1 MVSATPAATQ
11 SLPVQPQPTFTSG
24 AEARA
29 RTEQVQPREAPAA
42 DAQRADR
49 KTLQSRDDDRRK
61 VEAKERDAARAESKA
76 EDNRASDGRRGSLVD
91 ISI

>member
-1 MVSATPAATQ
+1 MVTATPSATQ

-42 DAQRADR
+42 DSQRADR
-49 KTLQSRDDDRRK
+49 KSLQSREEDRRR
-61 VEAKERDAARAESKA
+61 VETKERSEASESRAEES
-76 EDNRASDGRRGSLVD
+76 RAADGRRGSLVD
-91 ISI
+91 ISV

>member
-61 VEAKERDAARAESKA
+61 VEAKERDARAESKA